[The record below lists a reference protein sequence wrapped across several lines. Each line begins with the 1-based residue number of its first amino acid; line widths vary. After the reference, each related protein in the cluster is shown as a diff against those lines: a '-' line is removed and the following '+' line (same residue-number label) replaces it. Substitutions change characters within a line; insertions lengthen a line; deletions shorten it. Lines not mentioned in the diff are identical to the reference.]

1 MGWPEIGLI
10 LVVGLLLFGPDKL
23 PGMAK
28 QAGQFVRTVR
38 QMADNAKNDL
48 GREMGQ
54 DFSDLNLRDLDA
66 RGRPPA
72 RPRPAR
78 RARARASG
86 PHPASRRGPAPRR
99 RGHLSRRPL
108 PAGTARDLVVPAG
121 LRRSAS
127 R

>member
-23 PGMAK
+23 PGMAR

-54 DFSDLNLRDLDA
+54 DFSDLNLRDLDPREVVRRHVLDEPA
-66 RGRPPA
+66 AATVPPVHQDRILRPGEVP
-72 RPRPAR
+72 
-78 RARARASG
+78 
-86 PHPASRRGPAPRR
+86 PHDDEA
-99 RGHLSRRPL
+99 
-108 PAGTARDLVVPAG
+108 T
-121 LRRSAS
+121 
-127 R
+127 